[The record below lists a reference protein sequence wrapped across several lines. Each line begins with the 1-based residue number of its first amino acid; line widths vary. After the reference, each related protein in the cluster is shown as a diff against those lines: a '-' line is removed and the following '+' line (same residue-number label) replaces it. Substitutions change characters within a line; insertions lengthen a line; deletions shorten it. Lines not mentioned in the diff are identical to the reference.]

1 MQRRPAV
8 LVVLPVVLLVAA
20 ACSGGDGGD
29 ADGAA
34 TSSIPTTTVAEV
46 PITGTPGL
54 DSSDAFCAAWSR
66 WAGSLQVIAVASAF
80 GTGTADTVAE
90 LEVAA
95 SPVVLAGYTGMLE
108 HWPAELA
115 AERDAA
121 AEDLFGPFTRRSEA
135 ARDALVAAGADDPAV
150 AAVADAWVAT
160 LASRDPTTADVTVDL
175 PDELDDLV
183 AAAASEFAVA
193 RVAFAD
199 DPSLQTAP
207 ATPATL
213 DHLET
218 ACPDDGALA
227 GLEVD

>member
-1 MQRRPAV
+1 M
-8 LVVLPVVLLVAA
+8 LPVVLPFLLLGLA
-20 ACSGGDGGD
+20 ACSGSGGEEP
-29 ADGAA
+29 DGAA
-34 TSSIPTTTVAEV
+34 ANPTPTTTVVEV

-54 DSSDAFCAAWSR
+54 DSGDAFCAAWSR

-121 AEDLFGPFTRRSEA
+121 ADDLFGPFTRRSEA
-135 ARDALVAAGADDPAV
+135 AYDALVAAGADDPAV

-160 LASRDPTTADVTVDL
+160 LAARDPTTADVTVDML
-175 PDELDDLV
+175 DELHDLV
-183 AAAASEFAVA
+183 AAAASEFAVV
-193 RVAFAD
+193 RVPFAD